1 MDSIKLKLAEN
12 PDLPTE
18 GRLISPF
25 SPLMAA
31 LERKTVVKTAKHGK
45 IFREG
50 NLRPHYH
57 VGAIRRG
64 LNGRITGKTATFR
77 TIADDPFPTTTIS
90 STSNVKRIFLELK
103 ASLMRRDFRERHR
116 PKIFEK

>member
-1 MDSIKLKLAEN
+1 MTTRYSPLVEKAED
-12 PDLPTE
+12 PDLQTQ
-18 GRLISPF
+18 GRLISPLL
-25 SPLMAA
+25 PL
-31 LERKTVVKTAKHGK
+31 LRLPLRKSVVKTAKHGK

-90 STSNVKRIFLELK
+90 STSNVKRIF
-103 ASLMRRDFRERHR
+103 FWN
-116 PKIFEK
+116 